1 MIITAV
7 VVGTRGDVE
16 PLANLG
22 EEMVKR
28 GHEFRILTSLKFR
41 PLIESKGVT
50 YLLLSTDA
58 DHVMQYLVAD
68 YM

>member
-22 EEMVKR
+22 EEMVKIPEIWR
-28 GHEFRILTSLKFR
+28 G
-41 PLIESKGVT
+41 
-50 YLLLSTDA
+50 LLLRLIHTG
-58 DHVMQYLVAD
+58 
-68 YM
+68 